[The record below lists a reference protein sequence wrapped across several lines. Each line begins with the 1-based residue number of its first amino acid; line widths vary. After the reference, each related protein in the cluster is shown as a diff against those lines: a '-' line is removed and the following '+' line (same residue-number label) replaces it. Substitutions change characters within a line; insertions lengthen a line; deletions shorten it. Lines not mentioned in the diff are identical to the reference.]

1 MCYRRKLFQSS
12 NLKWAGMGRI
22 RGEGVGEGEGGAEEG
37 EVEGDG
43 RRGDLHLLL
52 QTQIALFRY

>member
-1 MCYRRKLFQSS
+1 M
-12 NLKWAGMGRI
+12 KWAGMGRI